1 MKLYFLG
8 DSITYGE
15 YLNRNAVW
23 TTLIQNE
30 RPNDTI
36 INRGISGDTTEGMLA
51 RFQKEAVA
59 DTPDMIHIMG
69 GANDIICGKT
79 ARDIQGNFMA
89 MTQQAKFYGIQPVI
103 GICPLPIVD
112 DIIPAWKTFTDFN
125 RVLHEMKI
133 LNEWLHSYVSV
144 FANISIIDYEAALHK
159 QCGENRKDLY
169 IDGLHLNKQGN
180 TVLAK
185 TMLNFLET

>member
-1 MKLYFLG
+1 MKIYFLG

-30 RPNDTI
+30 RPDDTI
-36 INRGISGDTTEGMLA
+36 INSGIPGDTTEGMLA

-59 DTPDMIHIMG
+59 GKPNIIHIMG

-103 GICPLPIVD
+103 GICPLPVID
-112 DIIPAWKTFTDFN
+112 HIIPAWKAFTDFT
-125 RVLHEMKI
+125 RVIHEMKM

-144 FANISIIDYEAALHK
+144 FANISIIDYDAALSK
-159 QCGENRKDLY
+159 QFGENRKDLY